1 MEKNSLFSSRYTVK
15 VTDITGANT
24 VSRVLVRIYDT
35 SDSSYVQEQYM
46 NLNFDHEYETQI
58 DLKGHRKEDI
68 VLYVYVEDTDF
79 RYHFAGN
86 STIRQQNES
95 SS

>member
-1 MEKNSLFSSRYTVK
+1 
-15 VTDITGANT
+15 
-24 VSRVLVRIYDT
+24 
-35 SDSSYVQEQYM
+35 M